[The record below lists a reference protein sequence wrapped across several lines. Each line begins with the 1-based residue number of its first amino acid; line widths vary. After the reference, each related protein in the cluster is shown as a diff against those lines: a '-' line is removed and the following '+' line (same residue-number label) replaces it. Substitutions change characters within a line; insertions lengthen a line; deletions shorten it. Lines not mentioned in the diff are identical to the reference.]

1 MTDTAPDEQAAD
13 EPADQRAVAER
24 AAALRAAGGSADQ
37 RAVAEQTADQRAVAE
52 QTADERAVAERV
64 ASNGLRPEAE
74 RPNTARAHG
83 VRWGDAW
90 DDMPLDRLPVS
101 RLAGLAARLIG
112 TYWWYTAEGAGVSAA
127 GLGVLST
134 LEEEDGLRSGE
145 VAARSWVTPPM
156 VSYLADVLERD
167 GYLRRLRDPHD
178 RRVVHLHLTAA
189 GREKL
194 QDAREHVAARWTTA
208 FGYVDPADEPVIR
221 RFLLSTVG
229 RFGELIEQEQQ

>member
-1 MTDTAPDEQAAD
+1 M
-13 EPADQRAVAER
+13 
-24 AAALRAAGGSADQ
+24 
-37 RAVAEQTADQRAVAE
+37 
-52 QTADERAVAERV
+52 
-64 ASNGLRPEAE
+64 
-74 RPNTARAHG
+74 
-83 VRWGDAW
+83 RWGDAW

-167 GYLRRLRDPHD
+167 GYLRRRRDPHD
-178 RRVVHLHLTAA
+178 RRVVHLHLTAK

-194 QDAREHVAARWTTA
+194 QDAREHVAARWKTA

-229 RFGELIEQEQQ
+229 RFGELIEHEQQ

>member
-13 EPADQRAVAER
+13 GAADQRAAAEQ
-24 AAALRAAGGSADQ
+24 AADGAADQ
-37 RAVAEQTADQRAVAE
+37 RAAAEQA
-52 QTADERAVAERV
+52 ADERALAGRV
-64 ASNGLRPEAE
+64 ASNGIPPEAE

-90 DDMPLDRLPVS
+90 DDMPLDRLPIS

-167 GYLRRLRDPHD
+167 GYLRRRRDPHD
-178 RRVVHLHLTAA
+178 RRVVHLHLTVA

-194 QDAREHVAARWTTA
+194 QDTREHVAARWKSA
-208 FGYVDPADEPVIR
+208 FGYVDPTDEPVIR